1 MEAVATAVAEAVAVE
16 TAYSE
21 GAAPVS
27 GLSCFSSAVAAVVH
41 PVETAA
47 VVSAAAAAA
56 HGLSCFFSAVA
67 VTASDVVA
75 DATNSFSPFTL

>member
-47 VVSAAAAAA
+47 VVSAAAAA